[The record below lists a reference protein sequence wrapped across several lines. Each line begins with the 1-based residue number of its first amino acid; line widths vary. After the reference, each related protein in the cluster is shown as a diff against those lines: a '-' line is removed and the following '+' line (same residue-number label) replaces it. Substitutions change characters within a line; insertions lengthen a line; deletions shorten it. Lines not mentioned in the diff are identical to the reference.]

1 LFCCLGEE
9 VSNVIKVKHLVDRI
23 VTTRANK
30 EVVDSE
36 DLIEVVESTKDK
48 EEESA
53 RDITNVKL
61 PDIVVDNVD
70 KPQV

>member
-1 LFCCLGEE
+1 LPKEE
-9 VSNVIKVKHLVDRI
+9 VSNIIKVKYLVDRI
-23 VTTRANK
+23 VITRVNK
-30 EVVDSE
+30 EVVDLE

-61 PDIVVDNVD
+61 PNIIVDNID
-70 KPQV
+70 KL

>member
-1 LFCCLGEE
+1 
-9 VSNVIKVKHLVDRI
+9 VDL
-23 VTTRANK
+23 
-30 EVVDSE
+30 E

-61 PDIVVDNVD
+61 PNIIVDNID